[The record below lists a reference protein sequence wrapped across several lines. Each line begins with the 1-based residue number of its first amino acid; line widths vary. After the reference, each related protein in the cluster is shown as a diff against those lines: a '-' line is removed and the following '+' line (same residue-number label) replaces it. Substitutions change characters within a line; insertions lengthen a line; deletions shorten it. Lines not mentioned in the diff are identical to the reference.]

1 MPCTA
6 PATGTPW
13 PDSATRIARGHTF
26 RIAAALAQCL
36 DPAPLLPWARPAKGD
51 RRTECRREAL
61 AGVRRR
67 HSSTSRTLHH
77 DRCRPILHGGPASLP
92 LAGKRL
98 ASCTDRGTSHATIIG
113 TSDLDTLQGEIG
125 DAPEGGAGTLLF
137 NEIQLLLAEKRTSLS
152 VLRTGIAILVLPLS
166 VLSVLIATSRLYGT
180 TDVLH
185 FLVPVLA
192 ISTALTLLAFYLI
205 VRALHRIHVVD
216 RHIAQLKN
224 GSRLITELL
233 R

>member
-1 MPCTA
+1 M
-6 PATGTPW
+6 
-13 PDSATRIARGHTF
+13 
-26 RIAAALAQCL
+26 
-36 DPAPLLPWARPAKGD
+36 
-51 RRTECRREAL
+51 
-61 AGVRRR
+61 
-67 HSSTSRTLHH
+67 
-77 DRCRPILHGGPASLP
+77 
-92 LAGKRL
+92 
-98 ASCTDRGTSHATIIG
+98 
-113 TSDLDTLQGEIG
+113 DTLSGEIG
-125 DAPEGGAGTLLF
+125 DTSEGGTGTLLF

-166 VLSVLIATSRLYGT
+166 VLSLLIATSRLYGT
-180 TDVLH
+180 MDVLH

-192 ISTALTLLAFYLI
+192 ICAALTLLAVYLI

>member
-1 MPCTA
+1 
-6 PATGTPW
+6 
-13 PDSATRIARGHTF
+13 
-26 RIAAALAQCL
+26 
-36 DPAPLLPWARPAKGD
+36 
-51 RRTECRREAL
+51 
-61 AGVRRR
+61 
-67 HSSTSRTLHH
+67 
-77 DRCRPILHGGPASLP
+77 
-92 LAGKRL
+92 
-98 ASCTDRGTSHATIIG
+98 
-113 TSDLDTLQGEIG
+113 LDTFSGEIS
-125 DAPEGGAGTLLF
+125 DTPEGDTGTLLF

-192 ISTALTLLAFYLI
+192 ISTVLTLLAFYLI

-216 RHIAQLKN
+216 RHIAQLKH